1 MSFSSNLN
9 HYGMVHVASVSDV
22 LLDTSF
28 TPPCQRMGAMVA
40 FRSFQ
45 DFTRCVLLL
54 LAPLDCRT
62 DKQNGMCFFV
72 LMMFVFTRNIKDVL
86 SCFSDSPPTSP
97 TFPEGGNPVLYGE
110 EDNKV
115 RGKDLCHL
123 FWMTSDW
130 QMLPFASYTEIKKGK
145 TWMHECKRFLSI
157 LNQFAIFMTHQ
168 LCRANVSWFNQ
179 WILTLTDSRF
189 TVLLFRRWCILE
201 KLSYLVWSFLV
212 AAILVTSWQ
221 VFFFSLSW
229 ICSVSLGSS
238 DSLLLFQIEVYRWY
252 ETAKGVHCNYRL
264 IMLSFHQIVL
274 SLIVGILL
282 ILHIKLQ
289 TVCTLCNISM

>member
-1 MSFSSNLN
+1 MNVKGFFPSWISLLSSWLTNSAVPMLADSIN
-9 HYGMVHVASVSDV
+9 GYS
-22 LLDTSF
+22 
-28 TPPCQRMGAMVA
+28 
-40 FRSFQ
+40 
-45 DFTRCVLLL
+45 LLL
-54 LAPLDCRT
+54 IVVSLYFYLEDDAFWRNCR
-62 DKQNGMCFFV
+62 V
-72 LMMFVFTRNIKDVL
+72 
-86 SCFSDSPPTSP
+86 
-97 TFPEGGNPVLYGE
+97 
-110 EDNKV
+110 
-115 RGKDLCHL
+115 
-123 FWMTSDW
+123 
-130 QMLPFASYTEIKKGK
+130 
-145 TWMHECKRFLSI
+145 
-157 LNQFAIFMTHQ
+157 
-168 LCRANVSWFNQ
+168 
-179 WILTLTDSRF
+179 
-189 TVLLFRRWCILE
+189 
-201 KLSYLVWSFLV
+201 LVWSFLV